1 MTYPAPTPAYRQ
13 ETKELT
19 EEGIARSWENAADP
33 WKAYALHCVSVI
45 AKRMEEFTVN
55 DVRPLVEAGGFT
67 TNDNRAMGG
76 VIKEAQRRN
85 WIESTK
91 RVQTSKVGHGSNM
104 TIWRSNIVG
113 ETVDFVK
120 PPLKQVVMEKPPV
133 NLCPHNLPTFVSCPN
148 CKNV

>member
-1 MTYPAPTPAYRQ
+1 MKYPAPTPEYLQ

-19 EEGIARSWENAADP
+19 EEAIARSWENAVDP
-33 WKAYALHCVSVI
+33 WKEYALHCVSVV

-67 TNDNRAMGG
+67 TQDKRAMGG

-85 WIESTK
+85 WIASTG

-104 TIWRSNIVG
+104 TIWSSNIVG
-113 ETVDFVK
+113 ETIDFVK
-120 PPLKQVVMEKPPV
+120 PPLKAVTMTKPPV
-133 NLCPHNLPTFVSCPN
+133 NVCPHGLPTFVICTN
-148 CKNV
+148 CK